1 MSFEDIWQRKNL
13 SKFGLIQYQKNQN
26 FVTKSKNSFTLQNN
40 LRYNFTMPKKVIVN
54 IEKVKQP
61 KHPKPVKFNFKKI
74 WKPQH
79 K

>member
-1 MSFEDIWQRKNL
+1 MIINPVSWC
-13 SKFGLIQYQKNQN
+13 
-26 FVTKSKNSFTLQNN
+26 
-40 LRYNFTMPKKVIVN
+40 YNHTMTKKVN
-54 IEKVKQP
+54 IKKVKQP